1 METIQKGE
9 LFMIKFK
16 KMAMMMLASVMTVSV
31 MGVSAVSAFAA
42 GNESISANVAV
53 DSGIVNYDDDNG
65 ISLQWFFTKTYVV
78 TANNVNVRSGPGTN
92 YAILGT
98 YNANT
103 EIKVK
108 SIDNG
113 WAKFE
118 YGSGYAYISA
128 DYIREK

>member
-1 METIQKGE
+1 
-9 LFMIKFK
+9 MIKFK
-16 KMAMMMLASVMTVSV
+16 KMAMMVLASVMTVSV
-31 MGVSAVSAFAA
+31 MSVSAESAFAS
-42 GNESISANVAV
+42 GNESSSANIAM
-53 DSGIVNYDDDNG
+53 DSGIVSYDDNDM
-65 ISLQWFFTKTYVV
+65 SYYWFFTKTYVV
-78 TANNVNVRSGPGTN
+78 TGDNVNIRSGPGTN
-92 YAILGT
+92 YSILGT